1 MYQHRPDL
9 VLPLTAHADLLS
21 AILRLNIAPGPG
33 GSRILDL
40 MDAETEGIREVVR
53 PIRMFQR
60 LAVVGLWPSSQIV
73 AHRDPPIAWIRH
85 HVPLQMNEGCWV
97 FHDGTWQQLEV
108 GKVYRMDPTQ
118 LHGAV
123 NWGATLRLHL
133 IVDVSA

>member
-1 MYQHRPDL
+1 MYQHRPDIA
-9 VLPLTAHADLLS
+9 LPESVRADLLQ

-33 GSRILDL
+33 GSRIVDCTAPEITDL
-40 MDAETEGIREVVR
+40 FASDGGFLGR
-53 PIRMFQR
+53 F
-60 LAVVGLWPSSQIV
+60 AVAALWPSAQIV
-73 AHRDPPIAWIRH
+73 AHRDAPIAGIRH
-85 HVPLQMNEGCWV
+85 HVPLQMNAGCWV

-133 IVDVSA
+133 IVDVSK